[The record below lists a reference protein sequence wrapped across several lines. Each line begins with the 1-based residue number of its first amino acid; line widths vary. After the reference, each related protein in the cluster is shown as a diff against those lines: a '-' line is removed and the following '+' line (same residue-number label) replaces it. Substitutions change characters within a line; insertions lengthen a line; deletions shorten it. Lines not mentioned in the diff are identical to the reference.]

1 MTDPDAGSAARKR
14 ELLAHRL
21 RERAAKPAAYP
32 LSFGQQRLWFLDKF
46 SPGGAVYNIPLAL
59 RVRGALDRDALRRA
73 LDGVVGRHAALRTTF
88 PDSGGEPVQLVAP
101 TGTAELVVHEL
112 PDGDRDAAAQVFA
125 DQRGADGFD
134 LHRGPLF
141 RTSLGRF
148 ADDDHVL
155 VLSLHHIVSDAWSLS
170 VLLSE
175 IGEGYAAAVA
185 GREPELP
192 ALRLQ
197 YPDFAVWQR
206 DRMGD
211 ETAAGHLE
219 YWARHLAGAPELL
232 TLPTDRPRPA
242 VATYRGSLHTTDVPA
257 ADLAALEGLA
267 RAHGATL
274 FMVLLAGFAARL
286 GRLAGQEDVVVGTP
300 VAGRSHA
307 DLEGLIG
314 FFVNT
319 VALRAHVG
327 GDPTFSEL
335 LGRARAS
342 AVDGL
347 AHADLPFERLVEHLS
362 PQRSLGHAPLFQ
374 AQLILQNT
382 PPLAFELPGL
392 RLTSLTPDP
401 GVSKFDLTVAVEHR
415 DNGLALGVE
424 YSTDLFDEA
433 TVADFTDR
441 LVALLV
447 AAAAQPDKRISELD
461 ALTGVRRWEVLEG
474 FNDTDLPLPA
484 ATTAL
489 DLIAAD
495 PDAIAVTGVGDP
507 APANPTPTNPALS
520 CPQLTYGEL
529 DRRAGEIAALL
540 QRHGVRRGSLVALHL
555 PRTPDLLAA
564 VLGTWRAGAAYVPL
578 DPGWPGDRLALMLA
592 DSGAAVLLT
601 DPELDP
607 LAFDGPVLGLADAEP
622 AVPHHTPVSG
632 EDLAYVIYTSG
643 STGTPKGV
651 EVPHR
656 AVVNLLTTF
665 QQLFALT
672 PDDRLAAVT
681 TLSFDIS
688 VLELLLPLTAGAE
701 VLVVPGETAG
711 DGVALRQL
719 LTDRRVTAVQATP
732 ATWRLLHAAGGVPA
746 GVTTRISGGEA
757 LPRDLADDLLSEDS
771 LLWNV
776 YGPTETTV
784 WSAAGLVDPSPA
796 PVVIG
801 PPIGNTRLYVL
812 DARLEPVPPGV
823 VGELHIGGLGVA
835 RGYHE
840 RPALTASRFVPDP
853 FGRTP
858 GGRLYATGDL
868 VRHRA
873 DGTLEFLG
881 RADHQVKVRGFR
893 IELGEIE
900 AALLTSGEVREAV
913 VVTRDDRLV
922 AYLVPEKRSDD
933 LWVRLRAE
941 LALRLP
947 EYMLPATAVLLDAFP
962 LTPNGK
968 TDRNALPEPSWAP
981 VGDRVGPRDAVEEVL
996 TGIWREVLDL
1006 PDIGVHDDFFA
1017 LGGHSLLAA
1026 KALARVHGA
1035 FSVTVP
1041 LGRMFAA
1048 PTVAGMA
1055 AALVALDEPG
1065 RVAAVAE
1072 LRVQLAGM
1080 TNEEIE
1086 AMLGEAP

>member
-1 MTDPDAGSAARKR
+1 MTDPEAGSAARKR
-14 ELLAHRL
+14 ELLARRL

-46 SPGGAVYNIPLAL
+46 SPGGAVYNIPLGL
-59 RVRGALDRDALRRA
+59 RLRGPLDRAALRRA
-73 LDGVVGRHAALRTTF
+73 LDGVVARHAALRTTF

-101 TGTAELVVHEL
+101 TGTAALTEHEL
-112 PDGDRDAAAQVFA
+112 PDGDRDAVARAFA
-125 DQRGADGFD
+125 DQRGAIGFD

-141 RTSLGRF
+141 TASLGRF

-155 VLSLHHIVSDAWSLS
+155 VLNLHHITSDAWSLS
-170 VLLSE
+170 VLLTE
-175 IGEGYAAAVA
+175 LGEGYAAALE
-185 GREPELP
+185 GRAPVLPELG
-192 ALRLQ
+192 LQ
-197 YPDFAVWQR
+197 YPDYAVWQR

-211 ETAAGHLE
+211 EVAAAHLD
-219 YWARHLAGAPELL
+219 YWAEHLAGAPELL

-242 VATYRGSLHTTDVPA
+242 VATYRGALRYADVPA
-257 ADLAALEGLA
+257 ATAAALEELA
-267 RAHGATL
+267 RAHGGTL

-286 GRLAGQEDVVVGTP
+286 GRLAGQDDVVVGTP

-319 VALRAHVG
+319 LALRTHVG

-335 LGRARAS
+335 LTRVRETT
-342 AVDGL
+342 VEGL
-347 AHADLPFERLVEHLS
+347 AHAELPFERLVEHLS

-382 PPLAFELPGL
+382 PSADFGLPGL
-392 RLTSLTPDP
+392 AIGSITPDP
-401 GVSKFDLTVAVEHR
+401 GVSKFDLTLAVEHH
-415 DNGLALGVE
+415 GGALAFGVE

-433 TVADFTDR
+433 TIVDFTDR
-441 LVALLV
+441 LIALL
-447 AAAAQPDKRISELD
+447 AAAAEHPERRISELD

-474 FNDTDLPLPA
+474 FNNTDLPLPA

-489 DLIAAD
+489 DLIAGD
-495 PDAIAVTGVGDP
+495 PDAIAVSG
-507 APANPTPTNPALS
+507 APGGTSSAGGSGAS
-520 CPQLTYGEL
+520 LTYRALAERS
-529 DRRAGEIAALL
+529 DRVAALL
-540 QRHGVRRGSLVALHL
+540 QAHDAGPLVALHL
-555 PRTPDLLAA
+555 PRTPDLVAA
-564 VLGTWRAGAAYVPL
+564 VLGVWKAGAAYVPL
-578 DPGWPGDRLALMLA
+578 DPGWPADRLTSMLT
-592 DSGAAVLLT
+592 DSGADVLITDPDLEPLPFDGTVLSLT
-601 DPELDP
+601 DPP
-607 LAFDGPVLGLADAEP
+607 AGTPEP
-622 AVPHHTPVSG
+622 REVTG

-656 AVVNLLTTF
+656 AVVNLLASF
-665 QQLFALT
+665 DPLFSLT
-672 PDDRLAAVT
+672 PEDRLAAVT

-688 VLELLLPLTAGAE
+688 VLELLLPLVTGAE
-701 VLVVPGETAG
+701 VVVVPGEIAG
-711 DGVALRQL
+711 DGAALREL
-719 LTDRRVTAVQATP
+719 LVSRDVSALQATP

-746 GVTTRISGGEA
+746 GVTTRVCGGEA
-757 LPRDLADDLLSEDS
+757 LPRDLADDLLTDDS

-784 WSAAGLVDPSPA
+784 WSAAGLVDPPPS

-812 DARLEPVPPGV
+812 DASLEPVPPGV
-823 VGELHIGGLGVA
+823 VGELHIGGMGVA
-835 RGYHE
+835 RGYHD

-853 FGRTP
+853 FSPTP
-858 GGRLYATGDL
+858 GSKLYATGDL

-873 DGTLEFLG
+873 DGTLDFLG

-900 AALLTSGEVREAV
+900 TVLLDSGEVREAV
-913 VVTRDDRLV
+913 VVPRDGRLV

-933 LWVRLRAE
+933 LWARLRAR
-941 LALRLP
+941 LAERLP
-947 EYMLPATAVLLDAFP
+947 DYMLPATAVLLDALP

-968 TDRNALPEPSWAP
+968 TDRAALPEPTWDL
-981 VGDRVGPRDAVEEVL
+981 VGERVAPRDAVEEVL
-996 TGIWREVLDL
+996 AGIWREVLNL

-1041 LGRMFAA
+1041 IGRMFAA

-1055 AALVALDEPG
+1055 AALASLDEPG

-1080 TNEEIE
+1080 SAEEVA